1 MNSEFKQILLSSDL
15 RQHLEEYDE
24 HMILKNIKDFLRI
37 CLDLRWRVQF
47 LEKKDFRE
55 DEKDYVI
62 MYRRLEI
69 ELKKSLYFSEMV
81 EQASQKAK
89 TDKSEH

>member
-15 RQHLEEYDE
+15 RQHLEESDE

-55 DEKDYVI
+55 EEKDYVI

-69 ELKKSLYFSEMV
+69 ELKKSLYV
-81 EQASQKAK
+81 
-89 TDKSEH
+89 H